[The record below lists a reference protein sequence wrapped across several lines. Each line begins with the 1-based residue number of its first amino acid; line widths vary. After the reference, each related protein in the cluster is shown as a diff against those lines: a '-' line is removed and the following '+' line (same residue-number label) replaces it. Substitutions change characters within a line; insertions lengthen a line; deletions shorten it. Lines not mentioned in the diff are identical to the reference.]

1 MISDNIPV
9 ENGPG
14 VFDLFKERNTTTLD
28 IDNFNLSEPPLE
40 TNYKNDEEMIYL
52 QVVNSL
58 LDEFIEENLNK
69 WFDKKYIVYLEE
81 RAKEIADEISNKK

>member
-1 MISDNIPV
+1 MISDYIPV

-40 TNYKNDEEMIYL
+40 TNYKIDEEI
-52 QVVNSL
+52 NSPN
-58 LDEFIEENLNK
+58 EIISNLPNLP
-69 WFDKKYIVYLEE
+69 YQNI
-81 RAKEIADEISNKK
+81 KEII